1 VLNQTQYLKR
11 YGVAIASVVIAFL
24 IMLALDP
31 VLQLTH
37 APFLLFFGAV
47 TVSAFYGGRS
57 AGIVATILSAG
68 FAHYYFLEPQ
78 YSWNLALATG
88 FKLALFILEGALIT
102 LLVGALHKAQAQV
115 RKNLNQ
121 LEANEA
127 EIKDL
132 TQALERRV
140 DELQVLFDV
149 IPVNIALA
157 EDPDCHV
164 VKVNAAYARLLEIPT
179 DTNVAV
185 TPRAKQSQLPYKFYQ
200 NGREMLGHELPVE
213 YAAKHGLEVR
223 DVEIELVR
231 QDGAVFSLYGNAV
244 PLFDESGQPRG
255 SVGVYTNITERKQAE
270 IALRESE
277 ERLRIANERFELAA
291 KAVNCLIYDWNLEC
305 DRIERT
311 DGLTKL
317 LGYSLV
323 EAEPT
328 GQWWTDRIHP
338 DDLQSIRDQAW
349 SLLANKDH
357 FSLEY
362 RILNKSNQ
370 YVYVL
375 DQCLVVVRDA
385 DGKPKRIVG
394 STIDISDRKQA
405 ELKLQESQRFIQQ
418 IADSIPG
425 TLYVYD
431 MLEQRNVYVNR
442 QIGEL
447 LGYSPEQ
454 IQAFGD
460 QLFAQ
465 LMHPEDFANL
475 TVQIQRLNYA
485 QDGEVIDHE
494 YRMRHANGEWR
505 WLWSR
510 NTVSTRTP
518 DGLAHQV
525 VGTVHDITDRKLV
538 ETEREQLLQRE
549 QAAREQAERANRVKD
564 EFLAVLSHE
573 LRSPLNPILGWTKLL
588 QTRQFDA
595 AKTAKALATIERNA
609 RLQTQL
615 IDDLLDTAKI
625 LRGKLTLEMAAVDLV
640 LVIEAAIDT
649 VRTAAVAKNILL
661 HSVLPQIGQVLGDAT
676 RLQQIV
682 WNLLSNAIKFTP
694 ENRRVDIQLERIGDR
709 AQITVSDTG
718 KGIKSDFLPYIF
730 ELFRQEDASTT
741 RRFGGLGLG
750 LAIVRQ
756 LVEAHGGTITADS
769 PGEGLGATFTV
780 QLPLVNIKLEP
791 QQKEPVFDQ
800 EPDLTG
806 IRVLIVDDEP
816 DARELIAVILTQYG
830 AEVMTVTSAVE
841 VLNNLESFQPNVL
854 VSDIGM
860 PDVDGYSLIQLIRAL
875 PPEKGGQI
883 SAIALTAYARVEDY
897 QQAIASG
904 YQWHITK
911 PVDPEQ
917 LVEVVLG
924 SVLR

>member
-1 VLNQTQYLKR
+1 
-11 YGVAIASVVIAFL
+11 
-24 IMLALDP
+24 M
-31 VLQLTH
+31 
-37 APFLLFFGAV
+37 
-47 TVSAFYGGRS
+47 
-57 AGIVATILSAG
+57 
-68 FAHYYFLEPQ
+68 
-78 YSWNLALATG
+78 
-88 FKLALFILEGALIT
+88 LEGILIT
-102 LLVGALHKAQAQV
+102 LFLDAHRKAQAQV
-115 RKNLNQ
+115 RKSFNQ
-121 LEANEA
+121 LEVTEA

-132 TQALERRV
+132 TQALQRRI
-140 DELQVLFDV
+140 DELQALFNV
-149 IPVNIALA
+149 IPVNIAFA

-164 VKVNAAYARLLEIPT
+164 VKVNAAYAKLLQIPT

-185 TPRAKQSQLPYKFYQ
+185 TPKAKQSQLPYKFYQ
-200 NGREMLGHELPVE
+200 NGRELLGHELPVE
-213 YAAKHGLEVR
+213 YAAKHGVEVR

-231 QDGAVFSLYGNAV
+231 QDNAVFSLFGSAV

-291 KAVNCLIYDWNLEC
+291 KAVNCLIYDWNLES

-317 LGYSLV
+317 FGYSLE

-328 GQWWTDRIHP
+328 GQWWVDRIHP
-338 DDLQSIRDQAW
+338 DDLQSIQDRALSVIAKED
-349 SLLANKDH
+349 N
-357 FSLEY
+357 FSSEY

-375 DQCLVVVRDA
+375 DQCLVVARDP
-385 DGKPKRIVG
+385 DGKPTRIVG
-394 STIDISDRKQA
+394 STIDISERKQA
-405 ELKLQESQRFIQQ
+405 EFKLQESQRFIQQ

-431 MLEQRNVYVNR
+431 MQQQRNVYVNR

-465 LMHPEDFANL
+465 LIYPEDFAAIGL
-475 TVQIQRLNYA
+475 QFERLNQA
-485 QDGEVIDHE
+485 QEGEVIDYE

-510 NTVSTRTP
+510 NTVSTRTA

-525 VGTVHDITDRKLV
+525 VGTVHDITDRKLA

-564 EFLAVLSHE
+564 EFLAILSHE
-573 LRSPLNPILGWTKLL
+573 LRSPLNPILGWAQLL

-595 AKTAKALATIERNA
+595 AKTAEALATIERNA
-609 RLQTQL
+609 RLQSQL

-625 LRGKLTLEMAAVDLV
+625 LRGKLTLEIASVDLV
-640 LVIEAAIDT
+640 VAIEAAMDT

-661 HSVLPQIGQVLGDAT
+661 HSVLPQIGRVLGDT
-676 RLQQIV
+676 NRLQQIV
-682 WNLLSNAIKFTP
+682 WNLLSNAVKFTP
-694 ENRRVDIQLERIGDR
+694 QNGRVDIQLARIGDR

-718 KGIKSDFLPYIF
+718 KGIKPDFLPYIF
-730 ELFRQEDASTT
+730 ESFRQEDASTT

-756 LVEAHGGTITADS
+756 LVEAHGGTITAQS
-769 PGEGLGATFTV
+769 KGEGLGATFTV
-780 QLPLVNIKLEP
+780 EFPLANLEV
-791 QQKEPVFDQ
+791 EPEQTEAVFEK
-800 EPDLTG
+800 EPDLSG
-806 IRVLIVDDEP
+806 MRVLVVDDEP
-816 DARELIAVILTQYG
+816 DSRQLIVVILTQYG
-830 AEVMTVTSAVE
+830 AEVMAVTSAVE

-860 PDVDGYSLIQLIRAL
+860 PDVDGYSLIQQIRAL

-883 SAIALTAYARVEDY
+883 PAIALTAYAREEDY
-897 QQAIASG
+897 QQAIANG

-911 PVDPEQ
+911 PVNPEQ
-917 LVEVVLG
+917 LVKVVLTCQF
-924 SVLR
+924 R